1 MTRNE
6 KIVLGLAALFAF
18 GGSSSKKKKKAS
30 PKSQNAPSPLPQSK
44 ESPPLPGRPESTK
57 DEPGE
62 TPSSVTP
69 DEGEGDDTQ
78 VVRERLKLEQEQ
90 AKKGKGGTPPS
101 PRKPV
106 AKQKPKP
113 KPRTREQQKKVN
125 DQALRLAEQMHDFY
139 IDRGELPEVAAADAM
154 TLYLLAGGTDLG
166 QIKGYQKL
174 IGVEPTGGY
183 DAPTRDRII
192 ELLDPAVDR
201 ATSIYMILIHA
212 GEDPRYAAAEALAT
226 YVLEQK
232 KDPDHI
238 PLVAERLA
246 ALQQQF
252 MSTPTGEYDEAT
264 KLALVQFGVV
274 PP

>member
-1 MTRNE
+1 MTQNE
-6 KIVLGLAALFAF
+6 KIGLVGLLLLFF
-18 GGSSSKKKKKAS
+18 SGSSAKKAAP
-30 PKSQNAPSPLPQSK
+30 PKTQKSLPPSPNGKGK
-44 ESPPLPGRPESTK
+44 ESPPPPGRPESTK

-62 TPSSVTP
+62 SSSLPSSDDTP
-69 DEGEGDDTQ
+69 DDDTQ

-90 AKKGKGGTPPS
+90 AKKGKGGTPPKH
-101 PRKPV
+101 KPV
-106 AKQKPKP
+106 AKQKPPP
-113 KPRTREQQKKVN
+113 KPRTKAQQAKVN

-154 TLYLLAGGTDLG
+154 TLYLLAGGADIG

-183 DAPTRDRII
+183 DGPTRDRIT
-192 ELLDPAVDR
+192 ELLDLAVDR

-226 YVLEQK
+226 YILEQH
-232 KDPDHI
+232 KDPEHI
-238 PLVAERLA
+238 PLVPERVA

-252 MSTPTGEYDEAT
+252 MSTPTGAYDEAT